1 MGLQKASGKAS
12 KKNVAK
18 FLRDEKTSAFDKENT
33 WVLVSDGRIVWV
45 VGHRLDERF
54 KLEDK
59 TTHVLTICKK

>member
-1 MGLQKASGKAS
+1 
-12 KKNVAK
+12 
-18 FLRDEKTSAFDKENT
+18 
-33 WVLVSDGRIVWV
+33 SDGRIVWV